1 MNSSHQSSTSI
12 ESINVALLD
21 HNPFSQPPFV
31 NANNVWGKS
40 FPDVESLNSHASD
53 AIFKALEEIRK
64 GQCDAVSVLITAQ
77 DGTGKTHIISR
88 IRHRLQAQ
96 GGAFFIFAN
105 KFNNLNNVKQGF
117 QQLLADSLS
126 NIGSEGVR
134 QWQELATSMANDVF
148 KAANPDAKLW
158 APKDLVKKIDQSNEQ
173 NVIAWITKLT
183 SQFCRIKT
191 VQDPDIVRG
200 IFWTLSENQVL
211 DASKWLA
218 GKELPQFKSNEL
230 RLPAQNESFDAV
242 LQILN
247 LISEY
252 NELVICFDELDV
264 ADVNDGGL
272 YKAQLIA
279 SLVKEL
285 IENLKRGVIL
295 TVMMPG
301 IWTEKVSNSM
311 PRSVSKKLMTYSD
324 APLEL
329 RHLNADSVIEL
340 VSFFLKEYYEA
351 RNLVP
356 PHPVYPFNEAQLR
369 EIGQEKPTMR
379 EVLQWCRANCKPLSE
394 TPSETPSET
403 LISNEPEQDDALAQ
417 VEMAFTHELNQD
429 IASCLEDNHLL
440 ADALF
445 IGFQNLV
452 NQSVNNFVIQE
463 VTTRVKNRG
472 KKDDYLNFKIIGTDN
487 GAEAKIGVA
496 VLQYEGG
503 KAFGAGLRRLQDKAG
518 FDITRGCLVRSKDR
532 PINKHFRTTHLEP
545 LINQGGEFVEL
556 NEKEIKPLLALRAV
570 WQKRDS
576 DYKVTEEEIL
586 KFIAEKG
593 NQYWLGMYNPLL
605 QEILS
610 DPSYQL
616 PDDIADE
623 PEPSEDL
630 NRSNDLGESNLF
642 DELDSSTDSSDAD
655 VLDDLLIQV

>member
-1 MNSSHQSSTSI
+1 MNSSQPSSTSI
-12 ESINVALLD
+12 EAINAVLLE

-53 AIFKALEEIRK
+53 AVFKALEEIRK
-64 GQCDAVSVLITAQ
+64 GQCNAVSVLITAQ

-126 NIGSEGVR
+126 NIGSQGVR

-148 KAANPDAKLW
+148 RAANPNAKLW
-158 APKDLVKKIDQSNEQ
+158 EPKDLVKKIDQSNEQ
-173 NVIAWITKLT
+173 SVTAWVTKLT
-183 SQFCRIKT
+183 TQFCRIKT
-191 VQDPDIVRG
+191 VQDPDIIRG

-230 RLPAQNESFDAV
+230 RLPTQNESFDAV
-242 LQILN
+242 LQILDV
-247 LISEY
+247 ISEY

-264 ADVNDGGL
+264 ADINDGGL

-285 IENLKRGVIL
+285 IENLRRGVIL

-301 IWTEKVSNSM
+301 IWTEKVSGAM
-311 PRSVSKKLMTYSD
+311 PRSVSTKLMTYSD
-324 APLEL
+324 SPLEL
-329 RHLNADSVIEL
+329 KYLDGDSTIEL
-340 VSFFLKEYYEA
+340 VSFFLKEYYDA
-351 RNLVP
+351 RDLVP
-356 PHPVYPFNEAQLR
+356 PHSIYPFDEVRLR

-379 EVLQWCRANCKPLSE
+379 EVLQWCRTNCTPVSE
-394 TPSETPSET
+394 IPTVDK
-403 LISNEPEQDDALAQ
+403 LVHEPAQDDSLAQ
-417 VEMAFTHELNQD
+417 VEMAFTHELSED
-429 IASCLEDNHLL
+429 IKLCIEDNYLL

-445 IGFQNLV
+445 FGFQNLV
-452 NQSVNNFVIQE
+452 NQSVDKFVIQE
-463 VTTRVKNRG
+463 VTTGVKKRG
-472 KKDDYLNFKIIGTDN
+472 KKDDYLNFKVIGADN
-487 GAEAKIGVA
+487 GAEFRIGVA

-503 KAFGAGLRRLQDKAG
+503 RAFGAGLKRLQDKAG

-570 WQKRDS
+570 WKKRES

-586 KFIAEKG
+586 NFIAEKG
-593 NQYWLGMYNPLL
+593 SQYWLGIHNPLL

-610 DPSYQL
+610 DPSYQI
-616 PDDIADE
+616 PEDIADE
-623 PEPSEDL
+623 PEPPKNLDH
-630 NRSNDLGESNLF
+630 SNDSDESNLF
-642 DELDSSTDSSDAD
+642 DDLDSSSDSDSAD